1 LATPGIETIVGVT
14 RDPSFGS
21 LVMFGIGGFAAELT
35 RDTALRILPLY
46 DVDVHELV
54 RSLRSSP
61 LLFGYRGSPAAD
73 VPALEDLLLRVG
85 RLAEVVP
92 EVAEMDCNP
101 VVVSAGGAVALDV
114 KIRLKPPPPTPPSG
128 VRRMRVIG

>member
-1 LATPGIETIVGVT
+1 
-14 RDPSFGS
+14 
-21 LVMFGIGGFAAELT
+21 MFGIGGFAAELT
-35 RDTALRILPLY
+35 RDTALRILPLH
-46 DVDVHELV
+46 DLDAHELV

-61 LLFGYRGSPAAD
+61 LLFGYRGTPATD

-114 KIRLKPPPPTPPSG
+114 KIRLKPPAPTPPPG
-128 VRRMRVIG
+128 VRRMRPV